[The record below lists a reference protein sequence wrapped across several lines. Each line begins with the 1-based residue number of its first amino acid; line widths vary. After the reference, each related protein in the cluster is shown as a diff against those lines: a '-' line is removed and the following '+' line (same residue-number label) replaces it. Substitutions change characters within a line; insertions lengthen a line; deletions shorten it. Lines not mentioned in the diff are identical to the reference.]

1 MSDVVECLVG
11 DKNSYLEQLTAVWWA
26 ASQEY
31 VCLVVLL
38 ENVYT
43 KSELKA
49 FVSCFEGE
57 CKDEMGFGA
66 NKSVINIL
74 KASVS

>member
-38 ENVYT
+38 ENVYKICIKSFRLLLGAKT
-43 KSELKA
+43 KWDLLQII
-49 FVSCFEGE
+49 
-57 CKDEMGFGA
+57 
-66 NKSVINIL
+66 SVINTL
-74 KASVS
+74 KASVILL

>member
-1 MSDVVECLVG
+1 MSDVVECLVC

-38 ENVYT
+38 ENIYT
-43 KSELKA
+43 K
-49 FVSCFEGE
+49 SCFEGE
-57 CKDEMGFGA
+57 CKYEMGFGA
-66 NKSVINIL
+66 NNICHQYFEG
-74 KASVS
+74 KCNFTMKV